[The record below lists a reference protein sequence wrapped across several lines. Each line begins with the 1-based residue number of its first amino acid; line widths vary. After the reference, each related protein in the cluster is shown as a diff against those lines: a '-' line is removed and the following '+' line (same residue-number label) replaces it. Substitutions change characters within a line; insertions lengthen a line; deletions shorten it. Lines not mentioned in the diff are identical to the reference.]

1 MYVIPGLVDG
11 HVHVSSNPAVP
22 ADYIYKLF
30 LSHGVTTIRVFNIG
44 RDDPKAMVA
53 EREKAAANEI
63 VAPRMYIY
71 PFWRGTDPRFTNPD
85 GAKQIVDEWHALGV
99 DGVKIV
105 GKPGLWPDVYHAI
118 GEETR
123 KDGMGIAV
131 HIAQDSVYPMNAVE
145 VAKEG
150 ASIEHHYGYPEASY
164 TDRTIQHLPEDY
176 NYNNEAERF
185 LETGRSWL
193 QANVENLHTSVIEE
207 LLDAMRTRGFIMEPT
222 FVVYEANRDVARA
235 ASLPWHEDYT
245 LPSVMDSFRPDPS
258 HHASYFFNWTSN
270 KEADWAR
277 AYRIWLDFVNDY
289 KNHGG
294 IVSVGSDAGSLFTV
308 WGFGTIRE
316 MEMLEEAGF
325 TPLETIHAATRE
337 RRTPG
342 TKPAARADPARLPG
356 GHGARE
362 REPAREPQGP
372 VRHRDHEGR
381 PGPQGREREVREI
394 HDPQRRRVR
403 RATAAAGRAGH
414 GGKGEDG
421 SANAVVLEHRVH
433 RKEGSVRPVRSRE
446 LVVLVF
452 DKRTNIE
459 P

>member
-1 MYVIPGLVDG
+1 MR
-11 HVHVSSNPAVP
+11 SRWRR
-22 ADYIYKLF
+22 K
-30 LSHGVTTIRVFNIG
+30 
-44 RDDPKAMVA
+44 
-53 EREKAAANEI
+53 
-63 VAPRMYIY
+63 APRSSI
-71 PFWRGTDPRFTNPD
+71 TT
-85 GAKQIVDEWHALGV
+85 A
-99 DGVKIV
+99 
-105 GKPGLWPDVYHAI
+105 
-118 GEETR
+118 TR
-123 KDGMGIAV
+123 RRRIR
-131 HIAQDSVYPMNAVE
+131 
-145 VAKEG
+145 
-150 ASIEHHYGYPEASY
+150 
-164 TDRTIQHLPEDY
+164 DRTIQHLPEDY

-207 LLDAMRTRGFIMEPT
+207 LLDAMQTRGFIMEPT

-421 SANAVVLEHRVH
+421 SANAVALEHSISAQRRECSPRSFPGARGPRLRQENEYRAVIL
-433 RKEGSVRPVRSRE
+433 RCRRFPRTRWRLPGKEGEAEV
-446 LVVLVF
+446 
-452 DKRTNIE
+452 TNIAQRVRQRKRKNVACGFQGTLSA
-459 P
+459 PGSSPAS